1 MTKKSKESKPDY
13 PKFFAENNY
22 LVIQSAISKELASF
36 IYGYFQNKRAVASHL
51 KDSKYLS
58 PFDPTW
64 GTWEDAQIPNTY
76 SHYADVVM
84 DTLLGRVMPI
94 MKNLTGVSLIPCY
107 SYARIYKFG
116 DELIR
121 HKDRPSCEI
130 SCTMN
135 LGGDDW
141 PIFID
146 PTGEEGNKGISM
158 ILSPGD
164 MLVYKGTKLE
174 HWREPFQGHDCAQ
187 VFLHYNDEN
196 GPFGK
201 TNIYDTRPMLGLP
214 QYFKKTQ

>member
-1 MTKKSKESKPDY
+1 M
-13 PKFFAENNY
+13 
-22 LVIQSAISKELASF
+22 
-36 IYGYFQNKRAVASHL
+36 

-84 DTLLGRVMPI
+84 DTLLSRVMPI

-107 SYARIYKFG
+107 SYARIYKYG

-141 PIFID
+141 PIFVD
-146 PTGEEGNKGISM
+146 PTGGEGNKGIKM
-158 ILSPGD
+158 VLSPGD

-174 HWREPFQGHDCAQ
+174 RTFSR
-187 VFLHYNDEN
+187 
-196 GPFGK
+196 
-201 TNIYDTRPMLGLP
+201 T
-214 QYFKKTQ
+214 